1 MEKEMLEMQLEEVKR
16 LDRHYEQL
24 EQMLLYMR
32 CLAEQAAVSVTSAER
47 QELQQ
52 EFNQALAAY
61 EQMVEGATGT
71 IH

>member
-1 MEKEMLEMQLEEVKR
+1 MLEMQLEEVKR